1 MRIAEYQTRD
11 SHRPASERQIGFI
24 QALLTQHEVAPEA
37 ADRLRG
43 RIEARDLDVP
53 TASATIDW
61 LKRQPAVASAAT
73 VPAKDTEREHAE
85 HAERIDSDG
94 MYTMGG
100 VVYKVQRAVHGSGQ
114 LYAKRLVISRDCEGH
129 ESLDGPIGN
138 VEYCDGTCRPA
149 SEAEAE
155 FVYAPGIV
163 TQLRPEH
170 RLSLEQAK
178 AFGRLYG
185 ICVRCGA
192 TLTDETSIAAGIGPV
207 CAGRL

>member
-1 MRIAEYQTRD
+1 MRITEYQTRD

-37 ADRLRG
+37 TDRLRG

-61 LKRQPAVASAAT
+61 LKRQPVVAPAAA
-73 VPAKDTEREHAE
+73 VPAKDTERE

-94 MYTMGG
+94 MYTMDG
-100 VVYKVQRAVHGSGQ
+100 VIYKVQRAVHGSGQ
-114 LYAKRLVISRDCEGH
+114 LYAKKLVPVERD
-129 ESLDGPIGN
+129 N
-138 VEYCDGTCRPA
+138 VEIEDGVWKSVTIHRF
-149 SEAEAE
+149 E
-155 FVYAPGIV
+155 YAPGIV

>member
-1 MRIAEYQTRD
+1 MRITEYRTRD
-11 SHRPASERQIGFI
+11 NHRPASERQISFI
-24 QALLTQHEVAPEA
+24 QALLTQHEIAPEA

-43 RIEARDLDVP
+43 RIEAHDLDVP

-61 LKRQPAVASAAT
+61 LKRQPVVAPAAAT
-73 VPAKDTEREHAE
+73 PAKDTEHE

-94 MYTMGG
+94 MYSMDG

-114 LYAKRLVISRDCEGH
+114 LYAKRLVIRRDCEGH

-138 VEYCDGTCRPA
+138 VEYCDGSCRPA

-207 CAGRL
+207 CAGRF